1 MSGAYLRR
9 LVWLGA
15 IALGC
20 AGPGMIDLDALPAS
34 SLAVLYRDERLSL
47 DRVDALKD
55 LEKRGRPAA
64 TEGVVRVETLD
75 AIFGGQPEITRR
87 LRDVQGHLSL
97 IDPISGDPSEVE
109 GAPPAAKPLAWS
121 PDRKKLLIAGTW
133 RDAAQLFIWDRET
146 ETAEIATSGPSNHPM
161 GCLGPNGRL
170 VAVEAVMVS
179 GSYVGRLVATPP
191 GGGGLRP
198 ITNGPSDILPACSP
212 TKPLVAFVT
221 NDGSGKLAL
230 AVLELDREDAKPQII
245 GMGTDPVFTPD
256 GEWIVYTARSTR
268 GQRVV
273 RIRPDGSGRAPVGGG
288 PDDESHPA
296 VSPDGRFV
304 AYVVTDLTR
313 RERLRVR
320 RFPDGSGD
328 RPLVTTGD
336 ASMPVW

>member
-1 MSGAYLRR
+1 MIRARLRCCVP
-9 LVWLGA
+9 LAA

-20 AGPGMIDLDALPAS
+20 AGPGTIDLDSLPTS
-34 SLAVLYRDERLSL
+34 PVAVLYRDERLAL
-47 DRVDALKD
+47 DRVDALND
-55 LEKRGRPAA
+55 LDKRGRPS
-64 TEGVVRVETLD
+64 TTLGVVRIETLD
-75 AIFGGQPEITRR
+75 AIFGGQPEIARR

-97 IDPISGDPSEVE
+97 IDPISGDPSSIE

-121 PDRKKLLIAGTW
+121 PDRKKLLLGATW
-133 RDAAQLFIWDRET
+133 RDAAQLFVWDRET
-146 ETAEIATSGPSNHPM
+146 GMAEIATSGPANHPM

-170 VAVEAVMVS
+170 VAVEAVS
-179 GSYVGRLVATPP
+179 KGGGYVGRLVATPP

-198 ITNGPSDILPACSP
+198 VTEGPSDILPACSP

-221 NDGSGKLAL
+221 ADADGKLAI
-230 AVLELDREDAKPQII
+230 AVLELDREGAKPQII
-245 GMGTDPVFTPD
+245 GLGSDPVFTPD

-273 RIRPDGSGRAPVGGG
+273 RIRPDGSGRTPVGGG

-336 ASMPVW
+336 ASTPVW